1 MSDVDPL
8 IKRELQW
15 MALGVLENRDLTAM
29 VFQRVRRRQ
38 IRRAILTFVTL
49 FSLVGVSLGGYALM
63 TRDSMTQVTVG
74 EIAIDSGA
82 TGSTDENA
90 INRDEI
96 MGLRS
101 DYPITW
107 AQSVGD
113 YAAISKAAG
122 IGDTL
127 GGLTALG
134 LKVSW
139 ERCGENL
146 CPTQWVLSLMNQT
159 EDIVTIAPS
168 ISVFI
173 DYNPLSSV
181 TRPVTVVPGD
191 TAILIFTFP
200 EFIDLTIRRG
210 ATWQWNWYLTSL

>member
-15 MALGVLENRDLTAM
+15 MALGVLENRDLTTM
-29 VFQRVRRRQ
+29 VFQRVRRRR
-38 IRRAILTFVTL
+38 IRRAMVALASLFTL
-49 FSLVGVSLGGYALM
+49 LVVSVGTYSLFIWERNAA
-63 TRDSMTQVTVG
+63 
-74 EIAIDSGA
+74 EIAVDSGA
-82 TGSTDENA
+82 TGSMDENA
-90 INRDEI
+90 IGSNEI
-96 MGLRS
+96 MGLIS

-134 LKVSW
+134 LKVTW

-146 CPTQWVLSLMNQT
+146 CPTQWVLSLKNQT
-159 EDIVTIAPS
+159 NDIVTIAPA

-191 TAILIFTFP
+191 TAILVFTFP
-200 EFIDLTIRRG
+200 EFTSLEIRRT
-210 ATWQWNWYLTSL
+210 ATWQWNWFLTSL

>member
-15 MALGVLENRDLTAM
+15 MALGVLENRDLTTM
-29 VFQRVRRRQ
+29 VFRRVRKRR
-38 IRRAILTFVTL
+38 IRRVLISLASLLVTA
-49 FSLVGVSLGGYALM
+49 SVLVGAYGLVIWE
-63 TRDSMTQVTVG
+63 RNTQ
-74 EIAIDSGA
+74 EIAIDNGA
-82 TGSTDENA
+82 TGSNDEAA
-90 INRDEI
+90 IDGEQLL
-96 MGLRS
+96 GLIS

-107 AQSVGD
+107 EQSVGD

-134 LKVSW
+134 LKVTW
-139 ERCGENL
+139 ERCASAQ
-146 CPTQWVLSLMNQT
+146 CPTQWVLSLKNQT
-159 EDIVTIAPS
+159 NDIVTIAPS
-168 ISVFI
+168 ISIFV
-173 DYNPLSSV
+173 DHNPLSSV

-200 EFIDLTIRRG
+200 EFKELLVRRD
-210 ATWQWNWYLTSL
+210 ATWQWNWFLTSL